1 MWVHEVGVCVGCV
14 KSNYPLSRRTPS
26 KMATSPVMMSTSP
39 FSQHSREDD
48 CGSHRNSASPDFGSS
63 GSLSEVVAQVSMQQ

>member
-1 MWVHEVGVCVGCV
+1 MSGVS
-14 KSNYPLSRRTPS
+14 KATILYPEGTPS

-63 GSLSEVVAQVSMQQ
+63 GFTIRSSSTG